1 MRGLSRT
8 ALLLAVLLL
17 AALLFS
23 SLLPALH
30 SHEDCGE
37 HCPVCGLILRAERLL
52 NGLALG
58 PALCLGALLAACAA
72 GALRQSALRRATPV
86 LLRVK
91 LTN

>member
-17 AALLFS
+17 AALLLS
-23 SLLPALH
+23 CLLPALH

-52 NGLALG
+52 SGLALG
-58 PALCLGALLAACAA
+58 LTLCLCVLPAACAL
-72 GALRQSALRRATPV
+72 GALRQCALRRATPV